1 MKLTVMPIKK
11 KTWGGRTYYVHIQIE
26 SLGGRLTLHGVEGA
40 LASGN
45 CLGGSCGQIDM
56 HLRHE
61 KLGEDYE
68 LVPPW
73 TEEMF
78 RKLLDLWGKW
88 HLNDLHAGCE
98 HQRAL
103 GWEKDG
109 YDKHPAEPCPVCGY
123 KYGTGWHTVPVPDDV
138 TTWLFALPKAAKP
151 CKWSSYDND

>member
-26 SLGGRLTLHGVEGA
+26 SRDDRLTLHGVEGA

-45 CLGGSCGQIDM
+45 CLGSSGQIDM

-78 RKLLDLWGKW
+78 RKLLELWGKW

-98 HQRAL
+98 HQREL
-103 GWEKDG
+103 GWEKES
-109 YDKHPAEPCPVCGY
+109 YDTHPAEPCPVCGY
-123 KYGTGWHTVPVPDDV
+123 KYGTGWHTVPVPDGV

-151 CKWSSYDND
+151 CQWSSYDND